1 MERTAE
7 MERTVASRLI
17 FLTLSVAVVLS
28 ALAYGTVHYWSLAVF
43 TTGAAWVST
52 LWAIDG
58 WRARELRL
66 SRNALQ
72 WSILGLLLV
81 GLIQLLPLGSVALT
95 GGVLDMPRRTL
106 SFDPYATKLAL
117 VQIADLLIYF
127 AAALVYLNSPRR
139 LRLIVRVICIFGFLL
154 AFYSLIQSFFSPLKI
169 YWIYE
174 PVLAVPFGPFVNRH
188 HFAGYMEMAIAL
200 PLGLLFSGAVP
211 RDKYLLYLTAV
222 AVMGIALIMTGSRGG
237 LIGLIALT
245 ALLVVLTRLGR
256 QKKDA
261 TVEASK
267 RGRVSGAALRAGLGL
282 ILVLLFF
289 VGMVLLGGEGALSKF
304 AGTVNAA
311 DPSNG
316 RTHIWSVTLRIIAD
330 HPFLGTGLGA
340 YGVTYASYETRNDP
354 LRVER
359 AHNDYLEVLADAGI
373 AGAALGLFFIIKLF
387 RIGSKRRESKDA
399 FRRGVA
405 TGALAG
411 CFAVLVHSFFDFT
424 LHTTANALLFLIL
437 AALATLN
444 GRVEVE
450 RDTQGNKLPL
460 QVRKI

>member
-1 MERTAE
+1 

-17 FLTLSVAVVLS
+17 FLTLSLAVVLS
-28 ALAYGTVHYWSLAVF
+28 ALAYGTVHYWALAVF
-43 TTGAAWVST
+43 TAGAAWVFT

-58 WRARELRL
+58 WRARLLRL

-72 WSILGLLLV
+72 LPLLGLLLV
-81 GLIQLLPLGSVALT
+81 GLLQLLPLGGAALT
-95 GGVLDMPRRTL
+95 GGVPDMPRRTL
-106 SFDPYATKLAL
+106 TYDPYATRLAL
-117 VQIADLLIYF
+117 VQIADLLVYF
-127 AAALVYLNSPRR
+127 AAALLYLNSPRR
-139 LRLIVRVICIFGFLL
+139 LRIIVRLICIFGFLL

-188 HFAGYMEMAIAL
+188 HFAAYMEMAIAL
-200 PLGLLFSGAVP
+200 PLGLLFSGALP

-222 AVMGIALIMTGSRGG
+222 ALMGIALIMTGSRGG
-237 LIGLIALT
+237 LIGLIAET
-245 ALLVVLTRLGR
+245 ALLVVMTSVGR
-256 QKKDA
+256 HRRGA
-261 TVEASK
+261 TTEASQ
-267 RGRVSGAALRAGLGL
+267 RGRASGAALRAGLGL
-282 ILVLLFF
+282 TLVLAFF
-289 VGMVLLGGEGALSKF
+289 LGMVLLGGEGALSKF

-316 RTHIWSVTLRIIAD
+316 RTHIWNVTLRIIAD
-330 HPFLGTGLGA
+330 HPFLGAGLGA
-340 YGVTYASYETRNDP
+340 YGVAYASYETRNDP

-359 AHNDYLEVLADAGI
+359 AHNDYLEVQADAGI
-373 AGAALGLFFIIKLF
+373 AGAALCLFFIIKLF
-387 RIGSKRRESKDA
+387 RVSFSRRESKDP

-411 CFAVLVHSFFDFT
+411 CCAVLVHSFFDFP

-437 AALATLN
+437 SALATIS

-450 RDTQGNKLPL
+450 KDAQR
-460 QVRKI
+460 RAMSS